1 MKEVINLLTKEVE
14 AVDTRLNDVKS
25 RLLESSQLITMMNR
39 GTDENSLDAMHR
51 VCDMVVNNLNYI
63 LVYEYPEFDSQI
75 GKILVELEDIETDR
89 VQVDKIEKP
98 VVVEKPA
105 PVENKS
111 TAKRGRK
118 PNSTKINTVVENKP
132 QTLQDVFKEN

>member
-39 GTDENSLDAMHR
+39 GTDENNLDAMHR

-105 PVENKS
+105 PVENKPAS
-111 TAKRGRK
+111 KRGRK
-118 PNSTKINTVVENKP
+118 PNSTKTNTVVENKP